1 METKL
6 ESYYKSDAGV
16 TLAENISPFYTMQ
29 CILRCKYY
37 TDIFFIE
44 PKARHLILDTFLVEL
59 ATQELELKHPAE
71 MQ

>member
-1 METKL
+1 M
-6 ESYYKSDAGV
+6 
-16 TLAENISPFYTMQ
+16 
-29 CILRCKYY
+29 YY

-44 PKARHLILDTFLVEL
+44 PEARHLILDTFLVEL